1 MKYLKEFVIGSS
13 FPTFFIFFILVY
25 ENIQRKKQTNP
36 EYLEY
41 LKEKKPQGE
50 LAFLPWNKISKYS
63 YFTYYSYT
71 LRHPIYLGV
80 MNIISLIIADH
91 FKLSKRM
98 RFVIIAIIS
107 SIIIMI
113 TTTIDNIYNWTTKRE
128 QIQYYINLF
137 IGYMF
142 LWNIIVYNIDKYME

>member
-1 MKYLKEFVIGSS
+1 MKYLKEFIIGSS
-13 FPTFFIFFILVY
+13 FPTFFILFVFTHDI
-25 ENIQRKKQTNP
+25 IQKKKQTNP
-36 EYLEY
+36 EHLEY
-41 LKEKKPQGE
+41 LKKKESPF
-50 LAFLPWNKISKYS
+50 FLPFWNKISKYS
-63 YFTYYSYT
+63 YYTYYSYT
-71 LRHPIYLGV
+71 LTLPIYFGIL
-80 MNIISLIIADH
+80 NIISLIIADH

>member
-1 MKYLKEFVIGSS
+1 MKYLKEFIIGSS
-13 FPTFFIFFILVY
+13 FPTFFIFFIIVY
-25 ENIQRKKQTNP
+25 ENIQRKKQTNL

-41 LKEKKPQGE
+41 LKEKKPQAA
-50 LAFLPWNKISKYS
+50 LFPWNKISKYG

-91 FKLSKRM
+91 FKLSKRI